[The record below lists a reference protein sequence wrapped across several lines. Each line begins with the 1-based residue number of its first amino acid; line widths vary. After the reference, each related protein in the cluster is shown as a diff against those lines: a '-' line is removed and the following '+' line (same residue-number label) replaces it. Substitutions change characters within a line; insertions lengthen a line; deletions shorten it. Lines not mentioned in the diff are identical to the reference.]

1 MSALLPP
8 APDRRLGNRLL
19 YAACRAIVIVMS
31 KVLWSVRTIHRGSF
45 PSSGA
50 VILAP
55 THRSALD
62 IPFMGFVTRRPT
74 RFMGKVELWKKA
86 PVGKFLTTLGGFPVK
101 RGEADRA
108 ALAEALRVL
117 DLGAPLTVFPEGT
130 RRSGATIEHI
140 EEGIAYMAMKS
151 GAPIV
156 PIGVAGSEA
165 ILAKG
170 RTLPRLTKVVIVV
183 GDAIPVTRVEGR
195 LDRVAMH
202 ALTEQVTA
210 ALQSVFDEANAALN
224 ARQRAR

>member
-8 APDRRLGNRLL
+8 APDRRLGNRLV
-19 YAACRAIVIVMS
+19 YAACRAIVIVLS
-31 KVLWSVRTIHRGSF
+31 KLLWSVRTIHRSSF
-45 PSSGA
+45 PSSGG

-74 RFMGKVELWKKA
+74 RFMGKIELWKS
-86 PVGKFLTTLGGFPVK
+86 PLVGKFLTALGGFPVK
-101 RGEADRA
+101 RGAADRA

-130 RRSGATIEHI
+130 RRTGSNIDHI

-170 RTLPRLTKVVIVV
+170 RTLPHLTKVVIVV
-183 GDAIPVTRVEGR
+183 GEPIAVPRVDGR
-195 LDRVAMH
+195 LDRAAMH
-202 ALTEQVTA
+202 ALTERVTL
-210 ALQSVFDEANAALN
+210 ALQSVFDEANACLD
-224 ARQRAR
+224 ARKATR